1 VIVIKKIYI
10 LSILNILTIFLT
22 KEVFYIFLIN
32 LLYIPFLYDDFLI
45 NINKYSLLKV
55 KSFKKVII
63 SYFNHFKLTAIELE
77 IVFENSLGFS
87 ILNIFIKNLL
97 KNTIKEY
104 GFSIVFLSIAL
115 FLIFWA
121 NRNIKKFFTT
131 K

>member
-1 VIVIKKIYI
+1 MIVIKKIYI

>member
-1 VIVIKKIYI
+1 MIVIKKIYI
-10 LSILNILTIFLT
+10 LSILNILTLFLT
-22 KEVFYIFLIN
+22 KEVFYIYLIN

-45 NINKYSLLKV
+45 NINKYSLL
-55 KSFKKVII
+55 KVII

-87 ILNIFIKNLL
+87 ILNIFIKNLIN
-97 KNTIKEY
+97 NTIKEY
-104 GFSIVFLSIAL
+104 SFSIVFLSIAL

-121 NRNIKKFFTT
+121 NRNIKKFLTI

>member
-1 VIVIKKIYI
+1 MIVIKKIYI

-32 LLYIPFLYDDFLI
+32 LSYIPFLYDDFFI

-77 IVFENSLGFS
+77 IVFENYLGFS

-97 KNTIKEY
+97 KNTIKNY
-104 GFSIVFLSIAL
+104 SFSIVFLSIAL

>member
-1 VIVIKKIYI
+1 MIIIKKIYI
-10 LSILNILTIFLT
+10 LLILNIITFFLT
-22 KEVFYIFLIN
+22 KEVFYIYLIN

-45 NINKYSLLKV
+45 NINRCSL
-55 KSFKKVII
+55 FKIESLQKIII
-63 SYFNHFKLTAIELE
+63 SYFKHFRLTAIELE

-87 ILNIFIKNLL
+87 ILIISVKNLI
-97 KNTIKEY
+97 NNNNKEY

-121 NRNIKKFFTT
+121 NTNIKKFFIT

>member
-1 VIVIKKIYI
+1 MIVIKKIYI

-63 SYFNHFKLTAIELE
+63 LYFNHFKLTAIELE

>member
-1 VIVIKKIYI
+1 MIVIKKIYI

-104 GFSIVFLSIAL
+104 CFSIVFLSIAL

-121 NRNIKKFFTT
+121 NRNIKKFFAT

>member
-1 VIVIKKIYI
+1 MIVIKKIYI
-10 LSILNILTIFLT
+10 LSILNILTLFLT
-22 KEVFYIFLIN
+22 KEVFYIYLIN

-55 KSFKKVII
+55 II

-77 IVFENSLGFS
+77 IVFESSLGFS
-87 ILNIFIKNLL
+87 ILNIFIKNLIN
-97 KNTIKEY
+97 NTIKEY
-104 GFSIVFLSIAL
+104 SFSIVFLSIAL

-121 NRNIKKFFTT
+121 NRNIKKFLTI

>member
-1 VIVIKKIYI
+1 MIVIKKIYI

-121 NRNIKKFFTT
+121 NTNIKKFFIT